1 MSLPS
6 LGKRL
11 WDLVPS
17 GGALPEEV
25 WGSRFRLLVAL
36 TWAHAA
42 MIALVG
48 PLLGRRWDLSLGALL
63 DDTTALHTIAE
74 GGIVALFALLAG
86 WQRAGRTVRT
96 TAVGFGLMSSSAI
109 LVHLSGGYI
118 EMHFHF
124 FVMLVF
130 LALCQDWIPYL
141 LAVAFVTV
149 HHGLVGVLWPEG
161 VYNHPA
167 AFNAP
172 WKWAGIHAAFVLWS
186 CVGSVVAWRFNERA
200 FAQTALILE
209 ATGEG
214 IFGIDTQRRVTFMN
228 PAAAGLL
235 GVVAREVAG
244 KPVTAIVRCLNSDG
258 TPTPD
263 DRAPLFAPLQ
273 DRRARHG
280 TDQIFSRLDGSYLPV
295 DYVATP
301 MVERGQLTGVVV
313 SFNDVTER
321 HRAEA
326 ELQRSHRELEVTLA
340 QLKATQ
346 RQVLQQERLRAMGE
360 MASGIAHDFNN
371 TLSPILGFAELLVQ
385 RPDVPP
391 ATTQRYAQ
399 LINTAA
405 LDAASVIRRLR
416 DLYRERGE
424 SSPDIAVDLRR
435 CLEEAAA
442 LTQPR
447 WKSEALGRGVSI
459 RVVITDAVDVPVI
472 LGDAAGIREMLTNL
486 IFNAVDAMPQGGTIA
501 MRVRQDG
508 DEVLLTISDTGVG
521 MSEEVRRRC
530 LEPFFSTKDQQGTG
544 LGLALVNTTV
554 QRHGGTVAVESEPG
568 QGTTFS
574 IRLPIY
580 REAPATPAA
589 DPVERS
595 RRLRILWVEDDPLV
609 RVVVTEQLSR
619 QGHTVQSAANGLEG
633 LDTFMSGRFDLVI
646 TDRAMPEM
654 GGDQL
659 ATTIR
664 QIAPKKP
671 IIMLT
676 GFGDLMDAKG
686 EQPPAVDAVISK
698 PVTME
703 SLASAIKQ
711 VTARH

>member
-25 WGSRFRLLVAL
+25 WRSRFRLLVAL

-42 MIALVG
+42 IIALVG
-48 PLLGRRWDLSLGALL
+48 PLLGRRWDLSLGSLL
-63 DDTTALHTIAE
+63 DDATALHTIAE

-172 WKWAGIHAAFVLWS
+172 WTWAGIHAAFVLWS

-214 IFGIDTQRRVTFMN
+214 IFGIDAQGRVTFMN

-235 GVVAREVAG
+235 GVDARETAG
-244 KPVTAIVRCLNSDG
+244 KPVTAIVRCLDSDG
-258 TPTPD
+258 MPTPD
-263 DRAPLFAPLQ
+263 DRSPLFAPLQ
-273 DRRARHG
+273 DRRPRHG

-326 ELQRSHRELEVTLA
+326 ELQRSHRELEETLA

-391 ATTQRYAQ
+391 ATTQRYAE

-416 DLYRERGE
+416 ELYRDRGE
-424 SSPDIAVDLRR
+424 SSPDAAVDLRG

-459 RVVITDAVDVPVI
+459 RVVITDTVEVPVI

-508 DEVLLTISDTGVG
+508 DEALLTVSDTGVG

-554 QRHGGTVAVESEPG
+554 QRHGGTLTVESEPG
-568 QGTTFS
+568 EGTTFS

-609 RVVVTEQLSR
+609 RMVVTEQLSR

-703 SLASAIKQ
+703 SLAGTIKQ

>member
-172 WKWAGIHAAFVLWS
+172 WRWAGIHAAFVLWS

-326 ELQRSHRELEVTLA
+326 ELQRSHRELEATLA

-554 QRHGGTVAVESEPG
+554 QRHGGTVTVESEPG

>member
-1 MSLPS
+1 MTLPA

-25 WGSRFRLLVAL
+25 WRSRFRLLVAL
-36 TWAHAA
+36 TWAHAG

-48 PLLGRRWDLSLGALL
+48 PVLGRRWELSLRAFL

-124 FVMLVF
+124 FVMLIF

-149 HHGLVGVLWPEG
+149 HHGVVGVLWPDG

-172 WKWAGIHAAFVLWS
+172 WTWAGIHAAFVLWS

-214 IFGIDTQRRVTFMN
+214 IFGIDTQGHVTFMN

-235 GVVAREVAG
+235 GVDAREVAG
-244 KPVTAIVRCLNSDG
+244 QPVTAIVRCLNADG

-263 DRAPLFAPLQ
+263 DRSPLFAPLR

-280 TDQIFSRLDGSYLPV
+280 TDQIFGRLDGSYLPV

-301 MVERGQLTGVVV
+301 MVEREQLTGVVV

-326 ELQRSHRELEVTLA
+326 ELQRSHRELEETLA
-340 QLKATQ
+340 QLRATQ

-371 TLSPILGFAELLVQ
+371 TLSPILGFAELLLQ

-391 ATTQRYAQ
+391 ATTQRYAE

-416 DLYRERGE
+416 DLYRDRGE
-424 SSPDIAVDLRR
+424 SSPDAAVDLRR

-459 RVVITDAVDVPVI
+459 RVVITGAMDVPLI

-486 IFNAVDAMPQGGTIA
+486 IFNAVDAMPQGGTIT
-501 MRVRQDG
+501 MHVRQDG
-508 DEVLLTISDTGVG
+508 DEVVLTVGDTGIG

-544 LGLALVNTTV
+544 LGLALVQTTV
-554 QRHGGTVAVESEPG
+554 QRHGGALTVESEPG

-580 REAPATPAA
+580 REPPATPAA

-609 RVVVTEQLSR
+609 RTVVTELLSR

-686 EQPPAVDAVISK
+686 EQPAAVDAVVSK
-698 PVTME
+698 PVTMHA
-703 SLASAIKQ
+703 LASAITQ

>member
-554 QRHGGTVAVESEPG
+554 QRHGGTVTVESEPG

>member
-25 WGSRFRLLVAL
+25 WRSRFRLLVAL

-42 MIALVG
+42 IIALVG
-48 PLLGRRWDLSLGALL
+48 PLLGRRWDLSLRALL
-63 DDTTALHTIAE
+63 DDATALHTIAE

-149 HHGLVGVLWPEG
+149 HHGVVGVLWPDG

-172 WKWAGIHAAFVLWS
+172 WTWAGIHAAFVLWS

-214 IFGIDTQRRVTFMN
+214 IFGIDTQGHVTFMN

-235 GVVAREVAG
+235 GVDAREVAG
-244 KPVTAIVRCLNSDG
+244 QPVTAIVRCLNADG

-263 DRAPLFAPLQ
+263 DRSPLFAPLRH
-273 DRRARHG
+273 RRARHG
-280 TDQIFSRLDGSYLPV
+280 TDQIFGRLDGSYLPV

-301 MVERGQLTGVVV
+301 MVEREQLTGVVV

-326 ELQRSHRELEVTLA
+326 ELQRSHRELEETLA
-340 QLKATQ
+340 QLRATQ

-371 TLSPILGFAELLVQ
+371 TLSPILGFAELLLQ

-391 ATTQRYAQ
+391 ATTQRYAE

-416 DLYRERGE
+416 DLYRDRGE
-424 SSPDIAVDLRR
+424 SSPDAAVDLRR

-459 RVVITDAVDVPVI
+459 RVVITGAMDVPLI

-486 IFNAVDAMPQGGTIA
+486 IFNAVDAMPQGGTIT
-501 MRVRQDG
+501 MHVRQDG
-508 DEVLLTISDTGVG
+508 DEVVLTVGDTGIG

-544 LGLALVNTTV
+544 LGLALVQTTV
-554 QRHGGTVAVESEPG
+554 QRHGGALTVESEPG

-580 REAPATPAA
+580 REPPATPAA

-609 RVVVTEQLSR
+609 RTVVTELLSR

-686 EQPPAVDAVISK
+686 EQPAAVDAVVSK
-698 PVTME
+698 PVTMHA
-703 SLASAIKQ
+703 LASAITQ

>member
-25 WGSRFRLLVAL
+25 WRSRFRLLVAL

-42 MIALVG
+42 IIALVG
-48 PLLGRRWDLSLGALL
+48 PLLGRRWDLSLRALL
-63 DDTTALHTIAE
+63 DDATALHTIAE

-124 FVMLVF
+124 FVMLIF

-149 HHGLVGVLWPEG
+149 HHGVVGVLWPDG

-172 WKWAGIHAAFVLWS
+172 WTWAGIHAAFVLWS

-214 IFGIDTQRRVTFMN
+214 IFGIDTQGHVTFMN

-235 GVVAREVAG
+235 GVDAREVAG
-244 KPVTAIVRCLNSDG
+244 QPVTAIVRCLNADG

-263 DRAPLFAPLQ
+263 DRSPLFAPLR

-280 TDQIFSRLDGSYLPV
+280 TDQIFGRLDGSYLPV

-301 MVERGQLTGVVV
+301 MVEREQLTGVVV

-326 ELQRSHRELEVTLA
+326 ELQRSHRELEETLA
-340 QLKATQ
+340 QLRATQ

-371 TLSPILGFAELLVQ
+371 TLSPILGFAELLLQ

-391 ATTQRYAQ
+391 ATTQRYAE

-416 DLYRERGE
+416 DLYRDRGE
-424 SSPDIAVDLRR
+424 SSPDAAVDLRG

-459 RVVITDAVDVPVI
+459 RVVITGAMDVPLI

-486 IFNAVDAMPQGGTIA
+486 IFNAVDAMPQGGTIT
-501 MRVRQDG
+501 MHVRQDG
-508 DEVLLTISDTGVG
+508 DEVVLTVGDTGIG

-544 LGLALVNTTV
+544 LGLALVQTTV
-554 QRHGGTVAVESEPG
+554 QRHGGALTVESEPG

-580 REAPATPAA
+580 REPPATPAA

-609 RVVVTEQLSR
+609 RTVVTELLSR

-703 SLASAIKQ
+703 SLASTIKQ

>member
-1 MSLPS
+1 
-6 LGKRL
+6 
-11 WDLVPS
+11 
-17 GGALPEEV
+17 
-25 WGSRFRLLVAL
+25 
-36 TWAHAA
+36 
-42 MIALVG
+42 
-48 PLLGRRWDLSLGALL
+48 
-63 DDTTALHTIAE
+63 
-74 GGIVALFALLAG
+74 
-86 WQRAGRTVRT
+86 
-96 TAVGFGLMSSSAI
+96 
-109 LVHLSGGYI
+109 
-118 EMHFHF
+118 
-124 FVMLVF
+124 
-130 LALCQDWIPYL
+130 
-141 LAVAFVTV
+141 
-149 HHGLVGVLWPEG
+149 
-161 VYNHPA
+161 
-167 AFNAP
+167 
-172 WKWAGIHAAFVLWS
+172 
-186 CVGSVVAWRFNERA
+186 
-200 FAQTALILE
+200 
-209 ATGEG
+209 
-214 IFGIDTQRRVTFMN
+214 
-228 PAAAGLL
+228 
-235 GVVAREVAG
+235 
-244 KPVTAIVRCLNSDG
+244 
-258 TPTPD
+258 
-263 DRAPLFAPLQ
+263 
-273 DRRARHG
+273 
-280 TDQIFSRLDGSYLPV
+280 
-295 DYVATP
+295 
-301 MVERGQLTGVVV
+301 
-313 SFNDVTER
+313 
-321 HRAEA
+321 
-326 ELQRSHRELEVTLA
+326 
-340 QLKATQ
+340 
-346 RQVLQQERLRAMGE
+346 

-371 TLSPILGFAELLVQ
+371 TLSPILGFAELLLQ

-391 ATTQRYAQ
+391 ATTQRYAE

-416 DLYRERGE
+416 ELYRDRGE
-424 SSPDIAVDLRR
+424 SSPDAAVDLRR

-459 RVVITDAVDVPVI
+459 RVVITGAMDVPLI

-486 IFNAVDAMPQGGTIA
+486 IFNAVDAMPQGGTIT
-501 MRVRQDG
+501 MHVRQDG
-508 DEVLLTISDTGVG
+508 DEVVLTVGDTGIG

-544 LGLALVNTTV
+544 LGLALVQTTV
-554 QRHGGTVAVESEPG
+554 QRHGGALTVESEPG

-580 REAPATPAA
+580 REPPATPAA

-609 RVVVTEQLSR
+609 RTVVTELLSR

-703 SLASAIKQ
+703 SLAGTIKQ

>member
-172 WKWAGIHAAFVLWS
+172 WRWAGIHAAFVLWS

-554 QRHGGTVAVESEPG
+554 QRHGGTVTVESEPG